1 MEIEFTWYG
10 YTCDMLI
17 SAYNSGDWLVS
28 WALLMVPELLCIS
41 CGGWVDPRVCLSAP
55 VIFNRPFVCVG
66 VDSAVVELSI
76 TQCCWLLELIS
87 LLCLCLAFRAADA
100 LITQQ
105 VVSCVLCTYW
115 SFVPTLF
122 FFSFVTVHN
131 VHTFISSAASSLSSG
146 RVWLWF
152 RNQSPASWFHVV
164 SYICSQCLICHIHI
178 LLQGKLKDQMNIR
191 KINVMSNPL
200 MFILFQSVLHI
211 WTLRKKWLL

>member
-1 MEIEFTWYG
+1 MVRHSSRTTVYQLWRLSWS
-10 YTCDMLI
+10 TCLF
-17 SAYNSGDWLVS
+17 VS
-28 WALLMVPELLCIS
+28 SSYFQQAI
-41 CGGWVDPRVCLSAP
+41 
-55 VIFNRPFVCVG
+55 VCVG
-66 VDSAVVELSI
+66 VDSAVLELSI

-87 LLCLCLAFRAADA
+87 PLCLCLAFRAADA

-115 SFVPTLF
+115 SFVTTLL

-131 VHTFISSAASSLSSG
+131 VYSFISSTGSSLSSG

-164 SYICSQCLICHIHI
+164 SHICSQCLICHIHI
-178 LLQGKLKDQMNIR
+178 LLQGKLKHLLNIR

-200 MFILFQSVLHI
+200 LFILFQSVLHI
-211 WTLRKKWLL
+211 WTLTKKWLPFKKKKPLNFLCYLF